1 MKGIKQFAAI
11 LLIIV
16 MLSGVGIG
24 LIFSAGGAGQE
35 TALDEAVSGETPTAS
50 ATDEV
55 SGETPTAS
63 ATDEVS
69 GDQSAE
75 GLILLDSPKANDVVK
90 SPLSLS
96 GTAKGN
102 MFFEGQFDLRIE
114 DSSGKE
120 LGIGYATSTEDWMT
134 ENFIPFTAN
143 LEFETPT
150 TTSGNLILKNS
161 NPSDLPE
168 NNKELIIP
176 VSF

>member
-1 MKGIKQFAAI
+1 MMKGIKQFAAI

-35 TALDEAVSGETPTAS
+35 TPEDETTLDETAVDGLVVDDESLVVPEN
-50 ATDEV
+50 TDSPE
-55 SGETPTAS
+55 A
-63 ATDEVS
+63 D
-69 GDQSAE
+69 
-75 GLILLDSPKANDVVK
+75 LFILNSPKANDTVK

-114 DSSGKE
+114 DSNGKE
-120 LGIGYATSTEDWMT
+120 LGASYATSTEDWMT
-134 ENFIPFTAN
+134 ENYIQFTAN

-150 TTSGNLILKNS
+150 TASGNLILKNS

-168 NNKELIIP
+168 YVKELIIP
-176 VSF
+176 VNF